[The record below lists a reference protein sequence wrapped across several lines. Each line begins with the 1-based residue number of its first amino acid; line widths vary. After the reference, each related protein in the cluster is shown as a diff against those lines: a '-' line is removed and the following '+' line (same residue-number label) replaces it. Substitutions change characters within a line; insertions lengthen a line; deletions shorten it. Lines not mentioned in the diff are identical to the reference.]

1 MSDTTTS
8 TAEVAT
14 ERAARYGKQ
23 LASHLGH
30 RLETQWDDGAGS
42 GTITFAE
49 GHCRVD
55 ATGTALLLRIG
66 LDATVQPDSVRTVLD
81 RMEDVV
87 GRHLVRFGSR
97 DELVVA
103 WQRSDGSPA
112 SRQVSPGEDE

>member
-1 MSDTTTS
+1 MPDTMTS

-30 RLETQWDDGAGS
+30 RLETQWDDDAGS
-42 GTITFAE
+42 GTITFAD
-49 GHCRVD
+49 GHCRLD
-55 ATGTALLLRIG
+55 ATGTALLLRIR
-66 LDATVQPDSVRTVLD
+66 LDASVAPDSAGAVFD

>member
-1 MSDTTTS
+1 MPDTTTS

-42 GTITFAE
+42 GTIIFAE
-49 GHCRVD
+49 GLCRLD

-66 LDATVQPDSVRTVLD
+66 LDASVAQESAAAVFDS
-81 RMEDVV
+81 MEDVV

-103 WQRSDGSPA
+103 GQRSDGSPA